1 VRDLDD
7 LYPFKHDLVSELYIK
22 TADENYVAARWCF
35 ANGLDTDFFWLAA
48 HCMEK
53 YLKAALLLN
62 ELPAKTYS
70 HDIERLYADVHPLA
84 PELLPTT
91 LTVPEHL
98 ATGIFMLG
106 DEPVEKFVKRL
117 YFYGQ
122 PDNRYSFIGY
132 IRRGSDIL
140 KFDQLVFVVRRLCQP
155 LEAHFLGKRFKD
167 KRDVP
172 NHTRRERMVK
182 DDPSS
187 RDLHSHLEEIISG
200 KRGKVLQ
207 RVLLNWNLPFA
218 PAEYKHGR
226 MAYGSMTRNPVLVR
240 RFLDPLDAGK
250 PERDKHADE
259 LWAWAKENLYFPREF
274 IKVYEQARAD
284 RKSAAKAKRAGKS

>member
-7 LYPFKHDLVSELYIK
+7 LYPFKHDIVSELYIK

-62 ELPAKTYS
+62 ELPARTYS
-70 HDIERLYADVHPLA
+70 HDIERLYAAVRPLA

-91 LTVPEHL
+91 LTVPDHL
-98 ATGIFMLG
+98 QKAIFSLG

-132 IRRGSDIL
+132 IRRGSDII
-140 KFDQLVFVVRRLCQP
+140 KFDQLVFAARRLCQP
-155 LEAHFLGKRFKD
+155 LEAHFLGQRFRGKS
-167 KRDVP
+167 DVP
-172 NHTRRERMVK
+172 NQTRRERMEK

-187 RDLHSHLEEIISG
+187 RNLYSHLEEIIAG

-207 RVLLNWNLPFA
+207 RALLNWNLPFA
-218 PAEYKHGR
+218 PDGYKHGR

-250 PERDKHADE
+250 PEQDKHADE
-259 LWAWAKENLYFPREF
+259 LWAWARENLYFPREF
-274 IKVYEQARAD
+274 IKVYEKARVD
-284 RKSAAKAKRAGKS
+284 RKAAAKAKRK